1 MFMLIVFWGVMLVV
15 RLRRL
20 RIVILVG
27 RSRGAPVGGGLSGTK
42 KTQKSQFLNNKF
54 VLQIAAVILS
64 ISALDVRRLLLLLV
78 YHSLILCLC
87 FAYMWLTLCLR
98 FATHLKMTARCEG
111 SRFRVACGGVVVTV
125 VVVVVV
131 VVVVIIVVV
140 VAVVIVVQQ

>member
-42 KTQKSQFLNNKF
+42 NTQKSQFLNNKF

-64 ISALDVRRLLLLLV
+64 ISVLDVWRLLLVVV
-78 YHSLILCLC
+78 YHLLALCLC
-87 FAYMWLTLCLR
+87 LLICGLHFAYYLLQVP
-98 FATHLKMTARCEG
+98 K
-111 SRFRVACGGVVVTV
+111 
-125 VVVVVV
+125 
-131 VVVVIIVVV
+131 
-140 VAVVIVVQQ
+140 